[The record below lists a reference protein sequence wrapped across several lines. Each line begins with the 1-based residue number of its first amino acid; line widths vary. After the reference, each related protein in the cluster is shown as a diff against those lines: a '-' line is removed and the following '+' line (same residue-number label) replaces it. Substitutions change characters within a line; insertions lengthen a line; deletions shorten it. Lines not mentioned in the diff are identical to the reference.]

1 MSMDINSE
9 ELDPFLN
16 NSLFENID
24 RITAEKYEPT
34 VRDVL
39 RARVRTNGVIETEF
53 IACQGALRTRVLDAG
68 ISLTSATPQW
78 TIAKWMRCFEDVKGV
93 IFVVSLSGYDML
105 KQAEPHIVSIE
116 IRNDSSRVIRFP
128 VWRGIRMKL
137 TLLTSFVFFGPQNRL
152 QDSIELFR
160 KISSNRYFQS
170 CLMILFLNKM
180 DLFRQKILYSKRH
193 LR

>member
-1 MSMDINSE
+1 MDDI
-9 ELDPFLN
+9 LPF
-16 NSLFENID
+16 NSLFDNID

-68 ISLTSATPQW
+68 IPLTSATPQW

-105 KQAEPHIVSIE
+105 KQAEPNIVSVE
-116 IRNDSSRVIRFP
+116 IVPSA
-128 VWRGIRMKL
+128 
-137 TLLTSFVFFGPQNRL
+137 
-152 QDSIELFR
+152 EL
-160 KISSNRYFQS
+160 K
-170 CLMILFLNKM
+170 
-180 DLFRQKILYSKRH
+180 
-193 LR
+193 